1 MLIPMIYPK
10 VVTPVGRAIAV
21 CAAAAFILWAAT
33 GCSQTQS
40 YDLFVRNDTPGP
52 ITIWLTKDGPE
63 DEPTWR
69 SPEVVAIG
77 QVTGHGGRI
86 GGVVVVAGKTAH
98 TQIQGQFASD
108 TRAILRFYR
117 GQLQLNQILAI
128 SSDSPDRLDIYLPPG
143 PSHIIVRDAP
153 DGRFAITPV
162 KSFDTE
168 APIDKMPSG

>member
-1 MLIPMIYPK
+1 MLKSMNSRTIRPALFFLAAVPLLLFA
-10 VVTPVGRAIAV
+10 VG
-21 CAAAAFILWAAT
+21 CT
-33 GCSQTQS
+33 QTQS
-40 YDLFVRNDTPGP
+40 YDLSVRNDTPQP

-63 DEPTWR
+63 DEPAWR

-77 QVTGHGGRI
+77 QATGHGGRI
-86 GGVVVVAGKTAH
+86 AGVVVAPGKIAH
-98 TQIQGQFASD
+98 TNIQGQFASD

-128 SSDSPDRLDIYLPPG
+128 SRDSPDRLDIYLPPG
-143 PSHIIVRDAP
+143 PSHIIVRDTP

-168 APIDKMPSG
+168 APMDKMPSG